1 MSLGGAKMRR
11 DLRNETWVFKLTLI
25 CFAPSRRKYL
35 RSALGGWVHNK
46 EAATRMNKNKEP
58 AKKQRSKGGQMT
70 RQDEIA
76 LVNAWISWKAERVVE
91 DNAYIEFFDEQVRSD
106 PRFKGTHIFEVL
118 DVLVNSADS
127 DRRES
132 A

>member
-1 MSLGGAKMRR
+1 
-11 DLRNETWVFKLTLI
+11 
-25 CFAPSRRKYL
+25 
-35 RSALGGWVHNK
+35 
-46 EAATRMNKNKEP
+46 
-58 AKKQRSKGGQMT
+58 MT

>member
-1 MSLGGAKMRR
+1 MRR
-11 DLRNETWVFKLTLI
+11 DLRNETWVFKLRLI

-35 RSALGGWVHNK
+35 RSALGGWQRKNN
-46 EAATRMNKNKEP
+46 EAATRTNKNKEP